1 MKLES
6 TLFQKSYLYFIA
18 FFLLVLSAFWFT
30 YFTRIAEQENY
41 RMHLHGIA
49 LILWC
54 LMLISQAYL
63 IRTKRNVLHRA
74 MGKFSYLLVPAM
86 VFTTL
91 DLLQFQLHK
100 APVLKTN
107 DYYFIALVVN
117 ALIAFVLF
125 YGLAIVFRKKSTVHA
140 RYMICTIF
148 PMITPA
154 TDRIIHIYFP
164 SLLRML
170 PTIEG
175 RPVVQV
181 VGFMLGDLILLGLSI
196 WDWRSHQRW
205 NVFPFALFVLLLYH
219 YSVLNFYR
227 FEWWQAACRWFLGF

>member
-1 MKLES
+1 MKLEIN
-6 TLFQKSYLYFIA
+6 LFQKSYLYFIA

-54 LMLISQAYL
+54 LMLIAQAYL
-63 IRTKRNVLHRA
+63 IRTKRNALHRA
-74 MGKFSYLLVPAM
+74 IGKFSYLLVPIM
-86 VFTTL
+86 LFTTL
-91 DLLQFQLHK
+91 DLLQYQLHK
-100 APVLKTN
+100 QTVLAVP
-107 DYYFIALVVN
+107 DYFFIALVVN
-117 ALIAFVLF
+117 ALIAFVVF
-125 YGLAIVFRKKSTVHA
+125 FGLAIWYRKKSTVHA

-164 SLLRML
+164 SLLPLL
-170 PTIEG
+170 PTMEG
-175 RPVVQV
+175 RPIVQV
-181 VGFMLGDLILLGLSI
+181 VGFLLGDLLLLGLSI
-196 WDWRSHQRW
+196 WDWRSHRRW
-205 NVFPFALFVLLLYH
+205 NVFPFALLLLLLYH

-227 FEWWQAACRWFLGF
+227 FEWWQSACRWFLGF